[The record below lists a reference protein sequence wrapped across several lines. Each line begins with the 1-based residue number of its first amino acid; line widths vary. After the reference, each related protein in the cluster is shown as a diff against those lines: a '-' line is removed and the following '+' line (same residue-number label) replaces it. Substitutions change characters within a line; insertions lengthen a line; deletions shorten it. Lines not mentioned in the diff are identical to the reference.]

1 MADDFDVALE
11 LVDLERRHQ
20 RALHKIDVLEEE
32 IEKLQTE
39 IFKLK
44 TQAKKDALQYLSD
57 VGQMQDT
64 IADLNATL
72 NQIPDHA
79 YNAGMLKGI
88 LVGIVEWAYHQ
99 EDKPEWLDGAEG
111 ILRKVKDGQ

>member
-1 MADDFDVALE
+1 MMTDDFDAALE

-20 RALHKIDVLEEE
+20 RALHKIDVLEDM
-32 IEKLQTE
+32 IDKLNAQ
-39 IFKLK
+39 I
-44 TQAKKDALQYLSD
+44 KKDALQYLSD

-72 NQIPDHA
+72 EQIPDHA

-88 LVGIVEWAYHQ
+88 LVGIVDWAYHQ
-99 EDKPEWLDGAEG
+99 ENKPEWLDGAEG
-111 ILRKVKDGQ
+111 ILRKVKDD

>member
-1 MADDFDVALE
+1 MSNNLVKELRRTPGWPTLGNAAADRI
-11 LVDLERRHQ
+11 DL
-20 RALHKIDVLEEE
+20 LEEE
-32 IEKLQTE
+32 LENLRNE
-39 IFKLK
+39 RR
-44 TQAKKDALQYLSD
+44 KDALQYFSD

-64 IADLNATL
+64 IADLHATL

-99 EDKPEWLDGAEG
+99 ENKPPWLDGAEG
-111 ILRKVKDGQ
+111 ILRKIKND